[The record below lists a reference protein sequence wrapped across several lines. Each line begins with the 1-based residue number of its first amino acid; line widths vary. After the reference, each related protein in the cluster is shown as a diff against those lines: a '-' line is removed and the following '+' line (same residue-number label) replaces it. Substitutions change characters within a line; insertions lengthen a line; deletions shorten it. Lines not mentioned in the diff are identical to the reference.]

1 MPAVP
6 AADMQAC
13 APDGRGSMFL
23 KNCWYMGGWDHE
35 VMDGKLL
42 ERRILDQPVVFYRGE
57 SGQIVALDNR
67 CARRGAKLS
76 QGRIEGDCVRCMY
89 HGLKFDQTGKCVQIP
104 GQERIPP
111 QLGVKSYPIVEKQH
125 CMWIWMGDP
134 ALADPDKILDIPYLE
149 DPKWKGIPAY
159 LHYDAN
165 YLLIVD
171 NLSDFNHLAFVHTNT
186 LGGSEEYA
194 YVTKP
199 VAIDRLPNGFQVER
213 WHKNSDPP
221 PYLRK
226 VIENKHDKVDR
237 RNIARMLIPGI
248 FLMDT
253 MFAAAGLGA
262 DGEGKE
268 GTREFRNC
276 QFMTPETERTTHFF
290 WNYLNDFEGADYT
303 ISMSLLD
310 SLIEGFMEDKE
321 IIEEQ
326 QKMLDADPS
335 FRLTAVA
342 SDVALSHFRYVMDKM
357 IQAEQAPQ
365 IAPQAMPAIA
375 AE

>member
-1 MPAVP
+1 
-6 AADMQAC
+6 
-13 APDGRGSMFL
+13 MFL

-67 CARRGAKLS
+67 CCHRGAKLS

-89 HGLKFDQTGKCVQIP
+89 HGLKFDPSGKCVQIP
-104 GQERIPP
+104 GQDRIPP
-111 QLGVKSYPIVEKQH
+111 QLGVKSYPLVEKQH

-134 ALADPDKILDIPYLE
+134 ALADPDQILDIPYLE
-149 DPKWKGIPAY
+149 DPRWKGIPAY

-199 VAIDRLPNGFQVER
+199 VSIDRLPYGFHVER

-221 PYLRK
+221 PYRRK
-226 VIENKHDKVDR
+226 VIKNNNDKVDR
-237 RNIARMLIPGI
+237 RNIARMLVPGI

-253 MFAAAGLGA
+253 MFAPAGMGA
-262 DGEGKE
+262 EGEGKP
-268 GTREFRNC
+268 GTLEFRNC

-335 FRLTAVA
+335 FKLVAVA
-342 SDVALSHFRYVMDKM
+342 ADVALSHFRYTMDKL
-357 IQAEQAPQ
+357 IAAEQAGEPPVKFSPE
-365 IAPQAMPAIA
+365 IAPAIA

>member
-1 MPAVP
+1 
-6 AADMQAC
+6 
-13 APDGRGSMFL
+13 MFVR
-23 KNCWYMGGWDHE
+23 NCWYVAGWDHE
-35 VMDGKLL
+35 VPSEAFISRVLL
-42 ERRILDQPVVFYRGE
+42 GEPVLLYR
-57 SGQIVALDNR
+57 D
-67 CARRGAKLS
+67 S
-76 QGRIEGDCVRCMY
+76 QGRAVALEDRCCHRAAPLHLGRKEGDCVRCMY
-89 HGLKFDQTGKCVQIP
+89 HGLKYDPSGKCVQIP

-111 QLGVKSYPIVEKQH
+111 QLGVRSYPVVEKQH
-125 CMWIWMGDP
+125 CLWIWMGDP
-134 ALADPDKILDIPYLE
+134 AQADPEKILDIPYLE

-199 VAIDRLPNGFQVER
+199 NLVDRLPNGFHVER
-213 WHKNSDPP
+213 WHRNSDPP

-226 VIENKHDKVDR
+226 VIPNKTDKVDR
-237 RNIARMLIPGI
+237 RNIARMLVPGI

-253 MFAAAGLGA
+253 MFAPAGMGE

-335 FRLTAVA
+335 FKLVAVA
-342 SDVALSHFRYVMDKM
+342 SDVALSHFRYVMDKL
-357 IQAEQAPQ
+357 IREEQAALT
-365 IAPQAMPAIA
+365 APQPAPAIA